1 MATGM
6 QAAATPFI
14 LAVPCDSPFVPA
26 QLCSTL
32 RRELEHAGAEI
43 CVAHDGTRMQ
53 PVFALLRC
61 ELLPGLLRY
70 LEEGGRKID
79 TWYAQQRLAQAD
91 FSATP
96 DAFLNMNTPEDLLVI
111 EEKLAYG
118 ANAPVAQ

>member
-1 MATGM
+1 
-6 QAAATPFI
+6 
-14 LAVPCDSPFVPA
+14 
-26 QLCSTL
+26 
-32 RRELEHAGAEI
+32 
-43 CVAHDGTRMQ
+43 MQ

-79 TWYAQQRLAQAD
+79 TWYAQQRLALAD